1 MKKLFSTLA
10 ALAMVAALCVGCQK
24 TATPEDNDN
33 DGDGH
38 NDKTPTTQ
46 KVDPEE
52 LKVPDAVEDHT
63 GHGHAPGEGH

>member
-1 MKKLFSTLA
+1 MKKLLSTFA
-10 ALAMVAALCVGCQK
+10 ALALVAALCTGCQK
-24 TATPEDNDN
+24 TTPTEDN

-46 KVDPEE
+46 KADPAE

-63 GHGHAPGEGH
+63 GHNHAPGEGHDH